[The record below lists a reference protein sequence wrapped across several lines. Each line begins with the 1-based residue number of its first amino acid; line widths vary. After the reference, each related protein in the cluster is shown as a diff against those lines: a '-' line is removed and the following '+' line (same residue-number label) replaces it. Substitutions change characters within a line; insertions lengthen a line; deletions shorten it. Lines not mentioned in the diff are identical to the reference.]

1 MVDTAYV
8 HTLGGASG
16 DMLLGA
22 LVDLGMDAGELKSV
36 LNESEIFGFDL
47 VPKIERRGGVSGTFL
62 DVVLDETGLKG
73 KTWKDFI
80 RILERSPNLSDWV
93 VEKGSEI
100 IHRLAQA
107 EASVHNTDV
116 DHVHLHELG
125 TIDTIVDVVGVL
137 FGFEKL
143 GTTNVYCSALPT
155 GLGSVNTEHGLLPVP
170 VPAVVEMLAQ
180 YGMPTYPP
188 RTNSQPTGEMLT
200 PTGVAILSSLATFTE
215 PVMLIDKIGYGLGS
229 RDPKSYPNVLGI
241 WLGTAD
247 SQKLGHPMYLLETNM
262 DDMTGEMLGYTQE
275 KLLSLGVRDVWFTH
289 IQMKKNR
296 PAVMLSAIASEAIKD
311 DIIDVIMKET
321 STLGVR
327 VRQIERV
334 EAERRV
340 VPFKSSLGKIPVKI
354 KVYDGRNISVSPEY
368 EDCRRIAIEKGI
380 SLQEVY
386 RVLGTETDRLL
397 LSD

>member
-1 MVDTAYV
+1 
-8 HTLGGASG
+8 
-16 DMLLGA
+16 
-22 LVDLGMDAGELKSV
+22 
-36 LNESEIFGFDL
+36 
-47 VPKIERRGGVSGTFL
+47 
-62 DVVLDETGLKG
+62 
-73 KTWKDFI
+73 
-80 RILERSPNLSDWV
+80 
-93 VEKGSEI
+93 
-100 IHRLAQA
+100 
-107 EASVHNTDV
+107 
-116 DHVHLHELG
+116 
-125 TIDTIVDVVGVL
+125 
-137 FGFEKL
+137 
-143 GTTNVYCSALPT
+143 
-155 GLGSVNTEHGLLPVP
+155 
-170 VPAVVEMLAQ
+170 
-180 YGMPTYPP
+180 
-188 RTNSQPTGEMLT
+188 
-200 PTGVAILSSLATFTE
+200 
-215 PVMLIDKIGYGLGS
+215 
-229 RDPKSYPNVLGI
+229 
-241 WLGTAD
+241 
-247 SQKLGHPMYLLETNM
+247 M

-354 KVYDGRNISVSPEY
+354 KVYGGRNISVSPEY